1 MKNGFQKFISGKG
14 FYLAL
19 AVCLA
24 GAGAAAWVAV
34 DKTIE
39 SIEQPPLAKTPQTK
53 QEQGFFEPAEKR
65 DSKPAEAV
73 KQQEPA
79 PTDSSNR
86 LSADSS
92 GDSSR
97 SSQDYQEGQVTA
109 KAPSNESSTDVLS
122 PSAPQESSNPAP
134 ESSEA
139 SAPPSEAVPSADF
152 ALSLPVSGAA
162 INPFSGDM
170 LVKNET
176 LNDWR
181 THNGI
186 DISAALGT
194 AVCSACDGVVTDIR
208 NDPMWGNVVEVTSG
222 SYVLTYAGLGDELA
236 VSLDLPISAGET
248 IGSVG
253 EIPCELSL
261 EPHLH
266 FDVKQN
272 GRYVDPASLAE

>member
-92 GDSSR
+92 GSGDGRGSLERILNGCLVS
-97 SSQDYQEGQVTA
+97 VCTA
-109 KAPSNESSTDVLS
+109 RIL
-122 PSAPQESSNPAP
+122 Q
-134 ESSEA
+134 
-139 SAPPSEAVPSADF
+139 
-152 ALSLPVSGAA
+152 SGAR
-162 INPFSGDM
+162 ILRSI
-170 LVKNET
+170 
-176 LNDWR
+176 R
-181 THNGI
+181 TAQRGC
-186 DISAALGT
+186 AL
-194 AVCSACDGVVTDIR
+194 CRLCF
-208 NDPMWGNVVEVTSG
+208 
-222 SYVLTYAGLGDELA
+222 ELA
-236 VSLDLPISAGET
+236 G
-248 IGSVG
+248 
-253 EIPCELSL
+253 
-261 EPHLH
+261 
-266 FDVKQN
+266 QR
-272 GRYVDPASLAE
+272 GRYQPL